1 MIALREE
8 EVMKSRGY
16 ASTVGVAYSAFTS
29 NFRELLRFM
38 WPYSLAYAIGIW
50 LSSFI
55 YMKLWPT
62 IIGWLA
68 EGRWLMAFGPWLLV
82 LGLTVLFVLLLY
94 GRTAMLLNNKGLAW
108 NMARLLTLMLCLLPV
123 FILSLVTL
131 GLLWIPVAYPAYQYV
146 VNTKARFM
154 STFFKGYAT
163 GLRHWGYMFL
173 TQLLASIC
181 AVLVMITISM
191 PMIVLSLAQR
201 VSTVGFLE
209 GDPLGVP
216 SYFGFLV
223 GGVMIATAFVASF
236 VTVFLIIV
244 GYYMYGSVAT
254 RERERRMSY
263 AQLEDDK

>member
-16 ASTVGVAYSAFTS
+16 ASTVGVAYSAFTG

-94 GRTAMLLNNKGLAW
+94 GRTAMLLNNKSLAW

-154 STFFKGYAT
+154 STFFKGYA
-163 GLRHWGYMFL
+163 
-173 TQLLASIC
+173 
-181 AVLVMITISM
+181 TISM